1 MGKAILGHIANAYA
15 RVRGYGHDHDQD
27 YSYGRGW
34 RMKNVEGVCLLYHYG
49 TLIAADFGDR
59 LLCTATSASD
69 RDAVNSMARLMYG
82 HCAISMKG
90 GVPTDGGN
98 PHDDILVFAGPR
110 ALKDAV
116 GHEMLGRGI
125 SVLSL

>member
-15 RVRGYGHDHDQD
+15 RVRGYGHDQD
-27 YSYGRGW
+27 YAYGRGW

-69 RDAVNSMARLMYG
+69 RDAVNSMARLMYD
-82 HCAISMKG
+82 HSAISMRG
-90 GVPTDGGN
+90 GAPTDGGI
-98 PHDDILVFAGPR
+98 PHDDILIFAGPR

-116 GHEMLGRGI
+116 GNEMLGRGI